1 MERCM
6 LRERDY
12 YDFRKLSK
20 DNLLL
25 FYILLIALIFITL
38 FLCGF
43 LFNSTHYD
51 YNERASNSNI
61 PKYIGNLRIKTD
73 LLYKPLIKRLIFMVI
88 DGLRWDFIAGPIG
101 KTAMPLTSDILTN
114 DHGCLIQAK
123 LQAPTVT
130 MPRIKAMMT
139 GTVPNFVD
147 VILNFGSKPLHRD
160 NLLSQ
165 AKAHGY
171 KLIFYGD
178 ETWLSLFPNIF
189 DRHDGTTSFFVTD
202 FTEVDNNVTRH
213 IQDEL
218 SNDDWDVMILH
229 YLGLDHIGHVE
240 GPFGPSVKPK
250 LQEMDKIVVQIAQ
263 KVQDWNSDGEPT
275 LFIVCGDHGIKDSG
289 GHGGS
294 TPEETTV
301 PIITVGGTICVY
313 EDTELRIP
321 IEVQQLDIA
330 VTLSAA
336 LGLPIPSTSLGSVFL
351 DYIYN
356 LQDDKRLFLLNY
368 NSRQLFD
375 HFQKFT
381 NETEYIYQKYL
392 NITDLHLDWFNSNE
406 TQRDRYDIENI
417 ALSYHAILDAMKE
430 ELVTSHL
437 VIYDFSLIVVVL
449 FIMWQMVFI
458 AFHVETTIWTTR
470 KNTVFFFL
478 MGFSL
483 CLGLYLYTFGNI
495 TSLCPSIKALL
506 FLLIIG
512 VSYINYNL
520 NLNNKRNI
528 TLEISIYRM
537 LEIITVMHIISFCGS
552 SYIEEE
558 HQTWY
563 FFWSTLIAY
572 FAYKYFTKLLELIHY
587 RNTVYNSNIVGS
599 TEYYVEHC
607 VMLLLL
613 FLGHIFLRKLNS
625 TGNKWAHLPDIAQWL
640 KEDDSKIGMTLL
652 LLTAF
657 ALLIRIAY
665 KIEEKEY
672 KQQSLFQNIAIA
684 VCIYLRHMSNGAVV
698 KIPLYSSSGI
708 YEVQIFWGIIVISLI
723 NYGYRL
729 IKKIKHD
736 TYNFMSIM
744 VFFIINMWV
753 RISAMLHQPYNVI
766 LLPMQIIVS
775 SIINTVLRENDSLDR
790 GVFLHYWLGNVFY
803 FYQGN
808 SNSLGSVNIA
818 AGYVG
823 LQSYMPFVTAVYLII
838 NTYSAPVLA
847 YFLLIYH
854 WEMSEIYLST
864 ILKKIIH
871 TNKCY
876 IAWRLLTTTVYMY
889 FIIFQL
895 NHLFVLSVYL
905 PKLLYEV
912 TYTMTMCCS
921 ALLTVIVIAVQHAL
935 IRFDD
940 VHRCHICGNL
950 KNGHAFVQYSDNQA

>member
-1 MERCM
+1 M
-6 LRERDY
+6 Y
-12 YDFRKLSK
+12 VVF
-20 DNLLL
+20 
-25 FYILLIALIFITL
+25 
-38 FLCGF
+38 
-43 LFNSTHYD
+43 
-51 YNERASNSNI
+51 
-61 PKYIGNLRIKTD
+61 RIKTD

-101 KTAMPLTSDILTN
+101 KIAMPLTSDILTN

-147 VILNFGSKPLHRD
+147 VILNFGSKPLHKD

-202 FTEVDNNVTRH
+202 FTEVINVLYKVVTCCLIH
-213 IQDEL
+213 NKI
-218 SNDDWDVMILH
+218 ILWR
-229 YLGLDHIGHVE
+229 LTNG
-240 GPFGPSVKPK
+240 
-250 LQEMDKIVVQIAQ
+250 
-263 KVQDWNSDGEPT
+263 DGKPT
-275 LFIVCGDHGIKDSG
+275 LFVVCGDHGIKDSG

-336 LGLPIPSTSLGSVFL
+336 LGLPIPSTSLGSIFL

-368 NSRQLFD
+368 NLRQLFD

-392 NITDLHLDWFNSNE
+392 NITDLHLDWLNSNE

-449 FIMWQMVFI
+449 FVMLQMVFI
-458 AFHVETTIWTTR
+458 AFYVETTVWTTR
-470 KNTVFFFL
+470 KYTVFFFL
-478 MGFSL
+478 VGFSL

-520 NLNNKRNI
+520 NLNYKRNV
-528 TLEISIYRM
+528 TLEISIYRV
-537 LEIITVMHIISFCGS
+537 LEIITMMHIISFCGS

-572 FAYKYFTKLLELIHY
+572 FAYKYFTKLFELMHY
-587 RNTVYNSNIVGS
+587 RNNIVGS
-599 TEYYVEHC
+599 IEYYVEHC

-613 FLGHIFLRKLNS
+613 FWGHIFLRKLNS

-640 KEDDSKIGMTLL
+640 KEDDSKINMTLL

-657 ALLIRIAY
+657 ALLIWIAY
-665 KIEEKEY
+665 KFEEEEY
-672 KQQSLFQNIAIA
+672 KQQSLFQNIAIT

-708 YEVQIFWGIIVISLI
+708 YEVQIFWVIIVISLI
-723 NYGYRL
+723 NYGYRV
-729 IKKIKHD
+729 IRKIKHD
-736 TYNFMSIM
+736 TYNFMGIM

-775 SIINTVLRENDSLDR
+775 SIINTVLKENDSLDH

-823 LQSYMPFVTAVYLII
+823 LQSYMPFITAVYLII

-854 WEMSEIYLST
+854 WEMIPQSL
-864 ILKKIIH
+864 
-871 TNKCY
+871 
-876 IAWRLLTTTVYMY
+876 
-889 FIIFQL
+889 L

-940 VHRCHICGNL
+940 VHRCNICGTGL
-950 KNGHAFVQYSDNQA
+950 KNGHAFVQYPDNQA

>member
-1 MERCM
+1 MERCA

-12 YDFRKLSK
+12 YDFRKVSK

-25 FYILLIALIFITL
+25 FYILLIALIFIAL

-43 LFNSTHYD
+43 LFNSTHY
-51 YNERASNSNI
+51 EHKSASNSNI
-61 PKYIGNLRIKTD
+61 PEYIGNLRIKTD

-218 SNDDWDVMILH
+218 NNDDWDMMILH

-240 GPFGPSVKPK
+240 GPFGPSIKPK
-250 LQEMDKIVVQIAQ
+250 LQEMDKIVAQIAQ
-263 KVQDWNSDGEPT
+263 KVQDWNDDGEPT

-301 PIITVGGTICVY
+301 PIITVGGTMCVY
-313 EDTELRIP
+313 EDTELKIP
-321 IEVQQLDIA
+321 IKVQQLDIA

-381 NETEYIYQKYL
+381 NETEHIYQKYL
-392 NITDLHLDWFNSNE
+392 NITDLHLDWLNSNE
-406 TQRDRYDIENI
+406 TQRDRNDIENI

-437 VIYDFSLIVVVL
+437 VIYDFSLIIIL
-449 FIMWQMVFI
+449 LYIFFQMVFI
-458 AFHVETTIWTTR
+458 AFHVETTVWTTR

-478 MGFSL
+478 VGFSL

-528 TLEISIYRM
+528 IKNINLN
-537 LEIITVMHIISFCGS
+537 
-552 SYIEEE
+552 IE
-558 HQTWY
+558 
-563 FFWSTLIAY
+563 
-572 FAYKYFTKLLELIHY
+572 
-587 RNTVYNSNIVGS
+587 NI
-599 TEYYVEHC
+599 C
-607 VMLLLL
+607 
-613 FLGHIFLRKLNS
+613 
-625 TGNKWAHLPDIAQWL
+625 
-640 KEDDSKIGMTLL
+640 
-652 LLTAF
+652 
-657 ALLIRIAY
+657 
-665 KIEEKEY
+665 
-672 KQQSLFQNIAIA
+672 
-684 VCIYLRHMSNGAVV
+684 
-698 KIPLYSSSGI
+698 
-708 YEVQIFWGIIVISLI
+708 
-723 NYGYRL
+723 
-729 IKKIKHD
+729 
-736 TYNFMSIM
+736 
-744 VFFIINMWV
+744 
-753 RISAMLHQPYNVI
+753 
-766 LLPMQIIVS
+766 
-775 SIINTVLRENDSLDR
+775 
-790 GVFLHYWLGNVFY
+790 
-803 FYQGN
+803 
-808 SNSLGSVNIA
+808 
-818 AGYVG
+818 
-823 LQSYMPFVTAVYLII
+823 
-838 NTYSAPVLA
+838 
-847 YFLLIYH
+847 
-854 WEMSEIYLST
+854 
-864 ILKKIIH
+864 
-871 TNKCY
+871 
-876 IAWRLLTTTVYMY
+876 
-889 FIIFQL
+889 
-895 NHLFVLSVYL
+895 
-905 PKLLYEV
+905 
-912 TYTMTMCCS
+912 
-921 ALLTVIVIAVQHAL
+921 
-935 IRFDD
+935 
-940 VHRCHICGNL
+940 
-950 KNGHAFVQYSDNQA
+950 

>member
-1 MERCM
+1 MERCA

-12 YDFRKLSK
+12 YDFRKVSK

-43 LFNSTHYD
+43 LFNSTHY
-51 YNERASNSNI
+51 EHKSTSNSNI
-61 PKYIGNLRIKTD
+61 PEYIGNLRIKTD

-147 VILNFGSKPLHRD
+147 VILNFGSKPLHTD

-165 AKAHGY
+165 AKTHGY

-240 GPFGPSVKPK
+240 GPFGPSIKPK
-250 LQEMDKIVVQIAQ
+250 LQEMDKIVAQIAQ
-263 KVQDWNSDGEPT
+263 KVQNWNGDGEPT

-301 PIITVGGTICVY
+301 PIITIGGTMCIY
-313 EDTELRIP
+313 EDTELKIP
-321 IEVQQLDIA
+321 IKVQQLDIA

-375 HFQKFT
+375 HYQKFT

-392 NITDLHLDWFNSNE
+392 NITDLHLDWLNSNE
-406 TQRDRYDIENI
+406 TQRDRNDIENI

-437 VIYDFSLIVVVL
+437 AIYDFSLIVIVL
-449 FIMWQMVFI
+449 FVMWQMVFI
-458 AFHVETTIWTTR
+458 AFHVETTVWTTR

-520 NLNNKRNI
+520 NLNNKRNV
-528 TLEISIYRM
+528 TLKISIYRM
-537 LEIITVMHIISFCGS
+537 LEIITMMHIISFCGS

-572 FAYKYFTKLLELIHY
+572 FAYKYFTKLLELMHY
-587 RNTVYNSNIVGS
+587 RNNIVGS
-599 TEYYVEHC
+599 TEYYIEHC

-665 KIEEKEY
+665 KSEEEEY

-723 NYGYRL
+723 TYGYRV
-729 IKKIKHD
+729 IRKIKHD

-838 NTYSAPVLA
+838 NTYSAPILA
-847 YFLLIYH
+847 YFLLIYY
-854 WEMSEIYLST
+854 WQMSEIYLST
-864 ILKKIIH
+864 ILKKIVH

-940 VHRCHICGNL
+940 VHRCHICGTGL